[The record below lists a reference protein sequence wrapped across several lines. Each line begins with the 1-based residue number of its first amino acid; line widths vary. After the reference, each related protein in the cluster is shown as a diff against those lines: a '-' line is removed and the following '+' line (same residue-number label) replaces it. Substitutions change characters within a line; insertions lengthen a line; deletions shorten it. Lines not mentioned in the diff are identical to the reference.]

1 MKKPLLL
8 FIFLLSI
15 LFQANAQSEKN
26 VVKSFRYNGEKSIL
40 LALDGDF
47 EVVEW
52 NEKIVRLSTTVSSSN
67 LNETTLNA
75 LTVAGRY
82 TSSATIEGNSIILGM
97 PKSQRELI
105 IRGVKVLETYKS
117 KVYVPKGVNV
127 EKMSQEEYAAHL

>member
-1 MKKPLLL
+1 MC
-8 FIFLLSI
+8 IRDR
-15 LFQANAQSEKN
+15 
-26 VVKSFRYNGEKSIL
+26 SFRYNGEKSIL

-52 NEKIVRLSTTVSSSN
+52 DEKIVRLSTTVSSSN

-82 TSSATIEGNSIILGM
+82 TSSATNEGNSMILGM